1 MRALS
6 KKRIDPRDHDYNK
19 DGRVTESDWDVG
31 KKDLNKDGKV
41 TPQEEK
47 RYDKQQTTT
56 TSETTVKDGD
66 STTTVKT
73 PPPEPEGP
81 KWSRGEQQRAG
92 FTREFLKRHPE
103 VAKILK
109 DAIEF
114 NYTEEEFMDIV
125 LTQTKW
131 GQSTFEAQRKF
142 DLQYYGK
149 DSTGIKN
156 TLQQNRDN
164 IALLASNAGVTLTKE
179 ELDDFAF
186 RFTRSALTS
195 NDIYDFISRRY
206 GVRVQEATTPE
217 QQAEVARKGTAAEI
231 ADEIRALARVYGIEL
246 SESNL
251 NKKIQEGL
259 RQGDNWERWVQG
271 QRNIFRQSAKSM
283 YPAAA
288 DQLDDYTLEE
298 LADSYMDD
306 AANLLGIDRTN
317 MSLTDNKWLRAL
329 SGPDGKPMTRE
340 QWLATLRT
348 DKRYGWTKTQKAKS
362 EMAELGS
369 ELLSVFGMA

>member
-6 KKRIDPRDHDYNK
+6 KKVDPRDHDYNK
-19 DGRVTESDWDVG
+19 DGEVTESDWDIG

-41 TPQEEK
+41 TPKEEK
-47 RYDKQQTTT
+47 RYDKEQSTTV
-56 TSETTVKDGD
+56 SETTIKDGD

-109 DAIEF
+109 NAIEF

-131 GQSTFEAQRKF
+131 GQSTFRAQREF

-149 DSTGIKN
+149 DSTTIKQ
-156 TLQQNRDN
+156 TLKQNREN
-164 IALLASNAGVTLTKE
+164 IAMLASNAGVKLTKE

-186 RFTRSALTS
+186 KFTRSALTAK
-195 NDIYDFISRRY
+195 DINDFIARRY
-206 GVRVQEATTPE
+206 GARAEEAETPE
-217 QQAEVARKGTAAEI
+217 EREAVARKGTASEI
-231 ADEIRALARVYGIEL
+231 ADELRALARSYGIEL
-246 SESNL
+246 SPFNM

-259 RQGDNWERWVQG
+259 RQGDNWERWVEG

-283 YPAAA
+283 YPSAA
-288 DQLDDYTLEE
+288 DQLDNYTLEE

-306 AANLLGIDRTN
+306 AANLLGINREN

-348 DKRYGWTKTQKAKS
+348 DKRYGWTKTQRAKT
-362 EMAELGS
+362 EMAELGD

>member
-6 KKRIDPRDHDYNK
+6 KKIDPRNYDYNK
-19 DGRVTESDWDVG
+19 DTHVTESDWDIG

-41 TPQEEK
+41 TPKEEK
-47 RYDKQQTTT
+47 RYDKQQ
-56 TSETTVKDGD
+56 STTVSKTKIKDGD
-66 STTTVKT
+66 STTKVKT
-73 PPPEPEGP
+73 PPAEPEGP

-131 GQSTFEAQRKF
+131 GQSTFKAQREF
-142 DLQYYGK
+142 DLQFYGK
-149 DSTGIKN
+149 DPTTIKR
-156 TLQQNRDN
+156 TLQQNREN
-164 IALLASNAGVTLTKE
+164 IAMLASNAGVKLTKE

-206 GVRVQEATTPE
+206 GVRAKAAETPE
-217 QQAEVARKGTAAEI
+217 EREAVARKGTASEI
-231 ADEIRALARVYGIEL
+231 ADKLRALAQAYGIEL
-246 SESNL
+246 SPFNM

-259 RQGDNWERWVQG
+259 RQGDNWERWVEG
-271 QRNIFRQSAKSM
+271 QRNLFRQSAKSM
-283 YPAAA
+283 YPSAA

-306 AANLLGIDRTN
+306 AANLLGINREN

-348 DKRYGWTKTQKAKS
+348 DKRYGWTKTQKAKT
-362 EMAELGS
+362 EMAELGD